1 MKQFFKVFFISLV
14 CFSLIITGGL
24 FWLNGNLTEGTTDAA
39 DIFKILSNDKDSRIN
54 VLLLGLE
61 NTRSDT
67 IMLVTYD
74 TKNKTGDLISIPRDT
89 YVDRDGFVN
98 SGNNKINSVYTVKG
112 IEGLSEII
120 YNITGIKPD
129 KYVTI
134 DYDGV
139 RAAVDAIGGV
149 EVDVPFHMRYTDP
162 YANPPLDIDIP
173 AGKQLIKGDRAMEF
187 LRFRKTNYPGYTG
200 YSNGDLGRIEAQQG
214 FVKAAIKKA
223 LSLKL
228 PFVVKEVYPYVN
240 TNFSLTEATSLAMG
254 CIGLSTENINF
265 HTLPGA
271 PQTRNGISF
280 YIIDY
285 LATKDL
291 MHSVLDME

>member
-1 MKQFFKVFFISLV
+1 MYR
-14 CFSLIITGGL
+14 
-24 FWLNGNLTEGTTDAA
+24 
-39 DIFKILSNDKDSRIN
+39 SNRNIPY
-54 VLLLGLE
+54 LA
-61 NTRSDT
+61 R
-67 IMLVTYD
+67 
-74 TKNKTGDLISIPRDT
+74 NK
-89 YVDRDGFVN
+89 
-98 SGNNKINSVYTVKG
+98 
-112 IEGLSEII
+112 
-120 YNITGIKPD
+120 
-129 KYVTI
+129 
-134 DYDGV
+134 
-139 RAAVDAIGGV
+139 
-149 EVDVPFHMRYTDP
+149 
-162 YANPPLDIDIP
+162 
-173 AGKQLIKGDRAMEF
+173 
-187 LRFRKTNYPGYTG
+187 
-200 YSNGDLGRIEAQQG
+200 
-214 FVKAAIKKA
+214 IKKA